1 MPSAKRRVVVF
12 PSACLSGGMKGA
24 ARYAP
29 CWAER
34 WNPRDERQSSSPQ
47 KLLTVFY
54 RLRSLTRATA
64 VRANARGSTSRELQF
79 QLATD
84 CAD

>member
-12 PSACLSGGMKGA
+12 PTACLSGGMKGA

-29 CWAER
+29 CWAAR
-34 WNPRDERQSSSPQ
+34 WNPRDERESSPPQ

-54 RLRSLTRATA
+54 RLRSLTRATRRACERTRFNKSRVA
-64 VRANARGSTSRELQF
+64 VPTRYRLR
-79 QLATD
+79 
-84 CAD
+84 